1 MRKLSLIF
9 GLTSMLAYGQ
19 QDGLDNFQVAID
31 STEALKEVII
41 SANKLLGSKFEARNR
56 TGSAFFLST
65 EDLKKHNYLDITRV
79 LAEVPGVNVYEED
92 GFGLRPNISLRGSSP
107 ERSAKITIMEDGVL
121 AAPAPYSAPAAY
133 YMPNVGRMQ
142 AVEVLKGSSQIQYGP
157 FTTGGAINFVSTE
170 IPTEFM
176 TEVRA
181 NYGSFGTSNSLLRF
195 GESFEQVGYVVE
207 YMKNR
212 SSGFKE
218 LDGPGGT
225 GFDRNDIM
233 SKIRFNTKKDAK
245 VHQSLEFKFQYAD
258 EDSDETYLGLT
269 QEDYDASSFRR
280 YAGSQKDNMR
290 TFHRQVMLTHQ
301 LKFSDYSSITTT
313 LYNNS
318 FARNWYRLAN
328 VRLNGSTIN
337 LTNLLENPANF
348 PEAMDII
355 RGEADSPEDAL
366 TLRNNLRKY
375 YSRGIQTKF
384 DHHFVTGDVFHDLE
398 VGLRYHR
405 DEEDRFQW
413 NDTYAMINGI
423 MGLTSPGIPGTD
435 SNRISGAE
443 ATSAHLLYKLKWN
456 NLTIA
461 PGLRYENVSLI
472 RRNWG
477 NADVDRS
484 NPNPER
490 VTNRFDQFIP
500 GIGFNYKLNNDISF
514 FTGVHKG
521 FSPAGFAD
529 GQSPESSTNFELGS
543 RFNLGGIE
551 GEIVGFFNDFSNLLG
566 SDFAATG
573 GIDGDMDLFNAGA
586 VEVKGIELQLAYD
599 LLKKN
604 TKYKLP
610 IIVAYTYTTTE
621 FKSDFSSPIGTWG
634 DVSVGDELPYI
645 PNNQFNFG
653 IGFSADKF
661 SVNASARYRDEF
673 RTLAGTGIIPPNQK
687 VESMFVVDLSSEYQL
702 TQKLSLT
709 TNIINLLDNHYAA
722 SRVPSGLRPGHP
734 FGIYGGFI
742 LRI

>member
-1 MRKLSLIF
+1 MRHISLLLA
-9 GLTSMLAYGQ
+9 LTSVLSFAQ
-19 QDGLDNFQVAID
+19 QDAIDDFQVAID
-31 STEALKEVII
+31 STESLNEVII

-56 TGSAFFLST
+56 TGSAFYISPQ
-65 EDLKKHNYLDITRV
+65 DLQKHNYLDINRV

-107 ERSAKITIMEDGVL
+107 ERSAKITLMEDGVL

-133 YMPNVGRMQ
+133 YMPNVARMQ

-170 IPTEFM
+170 IPTEFLG
-176 TEVRA
+176 EVRA

-195 GESFEQVGYVVE
+195 GESSEQVGYVVE
-207 YMKNR
+207 YLKNR

-225 GFDRNDIM
+225 GFDRNDFM
-233 SKIRFNTKKDAK
+233 SKIKFNTKKEAK
-245 VHQSLEFKFQYAD
+245 IYQSLELKFQYAN
-258 EDSDETYLGLT
+258 EDSDDTYLGLT
-269 QEDYDASSFRR
+269 QEDYDASPFRR
-280 YAGSQKDNMR
+280 YAGSQIDNMK
-290 TFHRQVMLTHQ
+290 TFHRQLMLTHQ
-301 LKFSDYSSITTT
+301 LKFSDYTAVTTT
-313 LYNNS
+313 VYNNS
-318 FARNWYRLAN
+318 FSRNWYRLAN
-328 VRLNGSTIN
+328 MRLNGENIN
-337 LTNLLENPANF
+337 LTNLLENPQNF
-348 PEAMDII
+348 PEAMDIL
-355 RGEADSPEDAL
+355 RGDADSPDDAL
-366 TLRNNLRKY
+366 RVRNNLRKY

-398 VGLRYHR
+398 IGLRYHR

-413 NDTYAMINGI
+413 NDNYAMINGV

-456 NLTIA
+456 NFTVA

-472 RRNWG
+472 RRDWG

-484 NPNPER
+484 NPEPTR

-500 GIGFNYKLNNDISF
+500 GIGVNYKLNKDLSF
-514 FTGVHKG
+514 FSGVHKG

-543 RFNLGGIE
+543 RFSYGGFE

-599 LLKKN
+599 VLNKN
-604 TKYKLP
+604 EKYRLP
-610 IIVAYTYTTTE
+610 IVLAYTYTATE
-621 FKSDFSSPIGTWG
+621 FKSNFSSPIGTWG

-645 PNNQFNFG
+645 PNNQFNIG
-653 IGFSADKF
+653 IGLISDAFSI
-661 SVNASARYRDEF
+661 NASARYRDEF
-673 RTLAGTGIIPPNQK
+673 RTRAGTGMIPPNQL
-687 VESMFVVDLSSEYQL
+687 VESMFVIDVSGEYQL

-709 TNIINLLDNHYAA
+709 ANVINLLDNQYAA

-742 LRI
+742 LRM